1 MYDFYDPAP
10 EYSSAAG
17 VLCLKKERKLML
29 WDSATPEY
37 SGEAKVVRIS
47 YASSKQGD
55 IWGIID
61 YIPFLNVKLQAASLK
76 TFQSP

>member
-10 EYSSAAG
+10 EYSSAAW
-17 VLCLKKERKLML
+17 VLCLKEWKLMFCG
-29 WDSATPEY
+29 SAAPEY

-47 YASSKQGD
+47 YVSSKQGE